1 MLKIKKKTSSRLSC
15 FLVILS
21 LVCQIKKLNKKKMKV
36 WAEGEKKL
44 FEKKIEGKIP
54 QKPLIPRKLVFPQI
68 QFKSIYLDRIKECLI

>member
-1 MLKIKKKTSSRLSC
+1 
-15 FLVILS
+15 
-21 LVCQIKKLNKKKMKV
+21 MKV